1 MGEVHFKYLSVLKRL
16 GSIFFKTYNQE
27 FADSLINRSFRL
39 MNQEKLYLE
48 SNFSIEN
55 LATRLNVSSC
65 LLSQIINDK
74 LDQNFFDLVIHYR
87 IQEAKKVLEN
97 PKSQQMTMD
106 KLAFEMGYSSISAF
120 FDDFKHHTNQTPS
133 EYRKQMNLI
142 CE

>member
-1 MGEVHFKYLSVLKRL
+1 MVEVHFKYLSVLKRL
-16 GSIFFKTYNQE
+16 ASIFFKTYHQE

-55 LATRLNVSSC
+55 LASRLNVSSC

-97 PKSQQMTMD
+97 PKNQHMTMD
-106 KLAFEMGYSSISAF
+106 NLAFEMGYSSLSAF

>member
-1 MGEVHFKYLSVLKRL
+1 MGEVHFNLFGVFKRLSSVL
-16 GSIFFKTYNQE
+16 FKTYSRE
-27 FADSLINRSFRL
+27 FADNLINRLFRL

-55 LATRLNVSSC
+55 LASRLNVSAS

-74 LDQNFFDLVIHYR
+74 LDQNFFDLVVHFR

-97 PKSQQMTMD
+97 PKSQLMSMD
-106 KLAFEMGYSSISAF
+106 HLAFEMGYTTLAAF
-120 FDDFKHHTNQTPS
+120 FSDFKKLTNQTPN